1 MNRPILDNV
10 LPTLLGPVRA
20 LLDKKVDKR
29 YVSQSIDAAIAAIG
43 SVLRIR
49 GTVATPDLLPADG
62 NALGDVYYVTADSSG
77 YVWIE
82 DETGAQRWE
91 QLGPIVDIQAVVNT
105 ALEQAKE
112 SGEFD
117 GPQGPVGPAG
127 PQGEQGPQG
136 IQGIQGEVGPQG
148 PAGADGAKGDKGDK
162 GDTGA
167 TGLQGP
173 QGERGPQGET
183 GAQGPAGYTPVKGT
197 DYWTA
202 ADKQSMVSDVLAAL
216 PTWTGGSY

>member
-20 LLDKKVDKR
+20 LLDKKADKR

-49 GTVATPDLLPADG
+49 GTAATPDLLPADG

-91 QLGPIVDIQAVVNT
+91 QLGPIVDIHAVVNT

-117 GPQGPVGPAG
+117 
-127 PQGEQGPQG
+127 
-136 IQGIQGEVGPQG
+136 
-148 PAGADGAKGDKGDK
+148 
-162 GDTGA
+162 
-167 TGLQGP
+167 
-173 QGERGPQGET
+173 GPQGET